1 MKIHLEWQ
9 NQFGGWQHY
18 GTMHHQPSAY
28 RTAALKAKQGG
39 KRWRLIDDDG
49 HLLDLISP
57 THQP

>member
-49 HLLDLISP
+49 HLLDLICP
-57 THQP
+57 